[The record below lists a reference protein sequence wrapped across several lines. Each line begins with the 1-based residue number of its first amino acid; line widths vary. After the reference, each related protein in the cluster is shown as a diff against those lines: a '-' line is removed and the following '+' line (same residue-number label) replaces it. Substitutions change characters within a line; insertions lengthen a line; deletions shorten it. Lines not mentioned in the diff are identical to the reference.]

1 MSILYIPVG
10 IPGCGKST
18 LALGLGPNAIISTDE
33 IRGRLG
39 DVNDQ
44 SKNDQVFAQFHFE
57 IHTFLMGDKSVFA
70 DATNLDKRARER
82 LLGIAKQ
89 INDIAYDV
97 QDLTKGEMV
106 WPVQTHLLLFRNMAQ
121 ALERN
126 QKRERTVPDD
136 VMLRMIEKYERAV
149 TDIGSENY
157 DYVTEVS
164 AVR

>member
-57 IHTFLMGDKSVFA
+57 IHTFLMGDKSVF
-70 DATNLDKRARER
+70 ARER